1 MDTCIREI
9 SSRQMEM
16 QQDIDSIK
24 AKVERLE
31 QSERSLRCSVY
42 ELLDHVP
49 PRAEVGHDQQS
60 KVRWLRELLR
70 YRYPTSTPTAEAS
83 IWSSCQLAIND
94 YHRKKEKKGWS
105 MQ

>member
-1 MDTCIREI
+1 MKGTATAFAR
-9 SSRQMEM
+9 
-16 QQDIDSIK
+16 
-24 AKVERLE
+24 AVEGELFAHDVDRDLNLDKR
-31 QSERSLRCSVY
+31 RSQ
-42 ELLDHVP
+42 EN
-49 PRAEVGHDQQS
+49 
-60 KVRWLRELLR
+60 VRWLRELLR